1 MAFWTFV
8 FAISIASIVA
18 GVVTTWIR
26 AKHGYPIDQAKE
38 SDGKTMQAICDENAR
53 LKKQVAELTERL
65 VVLER
70 IATDP
75 AERVS
80 REIEKLR

>member
-1 MAFWTFV
+1 MGFWTFV

-18 GVVTTWIR
+18 GVVTTWVR
-26 AKHGYPIDQAKE
+26 AKHGYPMEGQKAVN
-38 SDGKTMQAICDENAR
+38 GKKMQAIRSENEE
-53 LKKQVAELTERL
+53 LKQRVAELTERL

-75 AERVS
+75 GERVS